1 MQQMHGGQDKF
12 SNIYHRLTIIHG
24 NKQMNQL
31 LKKNTLE
38 RRSFLLTLL
47 ALSASPLGAL
57 AANADRTMTVWKD
70 PMCGCCAEWVTHLEK
85 NGFVVKVVD
94 KGNQAIRT
102 QLGVPP
108 KFGSCHTAVI
118 QGYVIEGHV
127 PGADIQR
134 LLKEKPRALGLA
146 VPKMPI
152 GSPGMDGPEYQGR
165 RDPYEVLLI
174 QKDGS
179 ATVFSK
185 Y

>member
-1 MQQMHGGQDKF
+1 M
-12 SNIYHRLTIIHG
+12 
-24 NKQMNQL
+24 
-31 LKKNTLE
+31 
-38 RRSFLLTLL
+38 TLL
-47 ALSASPLGAL
+47 ALSTAPLGAL
-57 AANADRTMTVWKD
+57 ASASDRTMTVWKD
-70 PMCGCCAEWVTHLEK
+70 PLCGCCAEWVTHLEK

-94 KGNQAIRT
+94 KGNQAIRS

-108 KFGSCHTAVI
+108 KFGSCHTALI

-127 PGADIQR
+127 PGADIHR
-134 LLKEKPRALGLA
+134 LIKEQPRALGLA

-179 ATVFSK
+179 SSVFSS
-185 Y
+185 YN